1 VLENDGM
8 FIVPSPA
15 NDPPV
20 SATASLFAS
29 SVVQVSVVVGHSA
42 ETVNV
47 LLVAL
52 QASEV
57 FLAFTVK
64 LAWAQVYSVANVSV

>member
-1 VLENDGM
+1 MRTTPPNVLENDGM

-15 NDPPV
+15 NEPPV
-20 SATASLFAS
+20 NAIASLLAS
-29 SVVQVSVVVGHSA
+29 STVQVSVVVGHSA

-52 QASEV
+52 QESALL
-57 FLAFTVK
+57 FAFTVI
-64 LAWAQVYSVANVSV
+64 LV